1 MKRTLPAL
9 AVWLCMIGA
18 AAAAFQPDASRRL
31 VDLPPRTVG
40 PVPVS
45 IDFFLLDVDDIDGS
59 NETFAATLYL
69 SMKWTDPRLAFDP
82 AEFGSDRVIYPGP
95 AAAEQLGQ
103 IWSPA
108 VDVEN
113 LVGAPETLDECLT
126 IMADGTVEY
135 ERRLSGVFSSEMEL
149 SRYPFDRQVLQVRL
163 ESFMWNSSD
172 LQLVVNDG
180 SSSGQPSNVSESL
193 NIRGWNMVSFGVE
206 VNSHLYPTG
215 DSYSRFVSHMVV
227 DRDPWFCIWAVILPL
242 VLVTFFALT
251 CFFWDQE
258 VLSERIALAL
268 YAMLTV
274 TAQSLVVAD
283 ELPKISYFTR
293 VDYAFFLTYAVLL
306 AVTVESLIAK
316 SVNERDRLLADRI
329 DANSARVVATIYV
342 VGMAVIFF
350 VL

>member
-1 MKRTLPAL
+1 MT
-9 AVWLCMIGA
+9 
-18 AAAAFQPDASRRL
+18 
-31 VDLPPRTVG
+31 TG
-40 PVPVS
+40 PVPVA

-59 NETFAATLYL
+59 NESFAAALYL
-69 SMKWTDPRLAFDP
+69 DLKWKDPRLAFDA
-82 AEFGSDRVIYPGP
+82 AEFGSDRAIYPGT
-95 AAAEQLGQ
+95 AAAEQLGRM
-103 IWSPA
+103 WSPA
-108 VDVEN
+108 IDIEN

-149 SRYPFDRQVLQVRL
+149 SRYPFDQQILQVRL
-163 ESFMWNSSD
+163 ESFVWNSGE
-172 LQLVVNDG
+172 LQLVLSEESAGRQSRVN
-180 SSSGQPSNVSESL
+180 ETL
-193 NIRGWNMVSFGVE
+193 NIRGWNMVSFDIGVADH
-206 VNSHLYPTG
+206 VYPTG
-215 DSYSRFVSHMVV
+215 DTYSRFVSRMVV
-227 DRDPWFCIWAVILPL
+227 DRDPWFSIWAVILPL
-242 VLVTFFALT
+242 VLVTFFAIT

-306 AVTVESLIAK
+306 AVTVESVIVK
-316 SVNERDRLLADRI
+316 SINERDRLLADRI
-329 DANSARVVATIYV
+329 DSNSAWV
-342 VGMAVIFF
+342 VGLIYAAGMALIFF